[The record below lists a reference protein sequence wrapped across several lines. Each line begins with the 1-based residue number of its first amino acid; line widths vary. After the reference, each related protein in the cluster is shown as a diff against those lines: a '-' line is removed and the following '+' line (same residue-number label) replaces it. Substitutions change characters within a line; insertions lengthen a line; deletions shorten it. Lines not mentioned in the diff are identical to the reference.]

1 MPTAPSL
8 LFLTV
13 FEQTVSLETWMSK
26 LSRFKSV
33 EHGVLKSCFETLPE
47 GKFKFLKKNICKEIS
62 FHRSSRWSCSVKK
75 VYLKISQIRRK
86 TPALESLLEG
96 LQACNFSKI
105 RLQHSCFPVNTVKV
119 SCESQKLAMLFQS
132 CCVIRNISEFLFQ
145 ISRERNI
152 IFS

>member
-62 FHRSSRWSCSVKK
+62 FHRNSRWSCSVKK
-75 VYLKISQIRRK
+75 VLKNLANSQK
-86 TPALESLLEG
+86 NTCVGVSFGSPSG
-96 LQACNFSKI
+96 LQLFQNKTLAQLF
-105 RLQHSCFPVNTVKV
+105 
-119 SCESQKLAMLFQS
+119 SCEY
-132 CCVIRNISEFLFQ
+132 CEGFL
-145 ISRERNI
+145 
-152 IFS
+152 

>member
-47 GKFKFLKKNICKEIS
+47 GKFKFLKKKYLQRKKFSQKQPLELFCKESVLKSLANSQENTCFGVS
-62 FHRSSRWSCSVKK
+62 FGRPS
-75 VYLKISQIRRK
+75 
-86 TPALESLLEG
+86 G
-96 LQACNFSKI
+96 LQLFQNKTLAQLFSCEYCEGFLWKLEACN
-105 RLQHSCFPVNTVKV
+105 VV
-119 SCESQKLAMLFQS
+119 SILL
-132 CCVIRNISEFLFQ
+132 RN
-145 ISRERNI
+145 
-152 IFS
+152 